1 MFFQL
6 FNHQHAGNNSQAN
19 RGAIGSVRSWISFG
33 LVSVFALGSA
43 AIATAAEPAT
53 AGLERVIA
61 RQGEIEVTAG
71 EFHAAMS
78 EVPETE
84 RASLAQEDQLLTR
97 LVMNIIRTK
106 ALAADA
112 REAGTEV
119 PFLKE
124 RLLAIERR
132 LLAEQRIAEIRD
144 SIQLP
149 DLETAAREKYLV
161 NRSQHKIPALG
172 EIRYIA
178 LSVQKRG
185 EQEARDLAIQLAERV
200 QAGEDFNEVFLANT
214 DEPESHGV
222 DRGRIADYE
231 LSDVPTPDD
240 TLSKSLLGKAV
251 GEVGVPF
258 KQRGMYFVPMLAAK
272 TEARSA
278 SFEEVKDVLIE
289 QLAVAFRAEEMK
301 RRTSSYESSPL
312 ELEEELLPA
321 LRDQYLESGKR

>member
-1 MFFQL
+1 MSSIVYD
-6 FNHQHAGNNSQAN
+6 HALLLA
-19 RGAIGSVRSWISFG
+19 AIRACRAGVARARAQIVVG
-33 LVSVFALGSA
+33 LVLVVAFGSTVASA
-43 AIATAAEPAT
+43 AVDSTPS
-53 AGLERVIA
+53 GLDRVIA
-61 RQGEIEVTAG
+61 RQGTIVVTAA

-97 LVMNIIRTK
+97 MVMNIIRTK

-124 RLLAIERR
+124 RLLAVERR
-132 LLAEQRIAEIRD
+132 LLAEQRIIEIRD

-178 LSVQKRG
+178 LSVEKRG

-214 DEPESHGV
+214 DEPESHGA
-222 DRGRIADYE
+222 DRGRIAEYE

-272 TEARSA
+272 TEARGA